1 MVTANRTYQ
10 SRRDA
15 LQVYFDR
22 TAVDGW
28 KKLVSTDKVSRIRQ
42 TVRRGRD
49 QMRTHLVSRLP
60 DDLKG
65 WRILDAGC
73 GSGVLAH
80 TLAARGAD
88 VVGIDLS
95 PQMIDFA
102 AARYA
107 DERLPGSLTFKAGD
121 MLAFDDGKYDAV
133 VAMDSLIHYDLHD
146 AAAAVAR
153 IVAHTEYRAVFTIAP
168 YTHALGLMHLAGKL
182 FPRSDRSPAVVPT
195 KPAALSDAVGARA
208 GAHVMATKRVSSGF
222 YISQGME
229 VRIA

>member
-10 SRRDA
+10 TRRDA

-28 KKLVSTDKVSRIRQ
+28 KKLVSTEKVSRIRQ
-42 TVRRGRD
+42 TVREGRD
-49 QMRTHLVSRLP
+49 QMRTHLISRLP
-60 DDLKG
+60 ADLHG

-80 TLAARGAD
+80 ALAERGAD
-88 VVGIDLS
+88 VLGIDLS

-102 AARYA
+102 ADRYA
-107 DERLPGSLTFKAGD
+107 GEPLSGSLRFQAGD
-121 MLAFDDGKYDAV
+121 MLAFDDGRFDAV
-133 VAMDSLIHYDLHD
+133 VAMDSLIHYDLSD
-146 AAAAVAR
+146 AADAIAR
-153 IVAHTEYRAVFTIAP
+153 IVDHVEQRAVFTIAP
-168 YTHALGLMHLAGKL
+168 YTHALGAMHVAGKL

-195 KPAALSDAVGARA
+195 RSSALADAVKQRVGSTI
-208 GAHVMATKRVSSGF
+208 VETQRVSSGF

-229 VRIA
+229 VQVT